1 MSKRGART
9 PGRPGG
15 GAPSRRTAALAL
27 AVLIA
32 WAWTAPAAAERWL
45 PLGEARGERAPRTPD
60 ADARLRA
67 ERRAEVEALTAGLKR
82 GLALP
87 EPEAALA
94 ARAGEVDTARV
105 MLCLLGFRENRRP
118 DLTTVPADGKFM
130 AATDTLPD
138 WLTRVDPPP
147 HDAAFFAAHMRAMRE
162 FYRIQSYGRL
172 EIEWDIVAGPAADG
186 GLFLLPDIADYGPG
200 EAGDFWTLELLEAFV
215 RSAVD
220 SIDAVLQ
227 AAPGGPRFADYD
239 HVMIFHAGSDLQNDI
254 FGDSPNDL
262 PSFNIFFGD
271 PPLVDGGSH
280 ALGSVLLLPETT
292 TQDTDP
298 NDPIYGA
305 LNAVTA
311 HEFGHQLDLA
321 DTYNTYWGWPSVG
334 YWDLMDSGHQILFG
348 FQTAVD
354 PDNPIYVYG
363 ALPTSFAIWH
373 RMLLGWVETDDAS
386 LLRPGGGEHQITLT
400 ASNVQAPGSKALRV
414 DLSEREYFLLENRQE
429 LLWQGSRYVKSD
441 DDTGVFQFVSKD
453 FPAFPDS
460 AENSGEYDLFLP
472 QSGLLAWRVDERNF
486 ETLYPLNIINLD
498 GDEHVQLVEAD
509 GTNDLGD
516 PYSFEWRGGDRDPFY
531 TGNVTEWLETGVPDT
546 RLRDGTPSGF
556 RLTELVTSPYL
567 ASDAYVDSTISFRI
581 ARAGVPDGLPRDD
594 REAVAGVLAVLPAAG
609 SLLPLV
615 DGDALWL
622 GYAMDSLDPDTLL
635 QTHLLVSGSEAG
647 GEPPLE
653 LQPPR
658 LLSSTLA
665 GSALLAAPGPGAP
678 AWYLLTS
685 DSLLIWGPPAAGAA
699 PALLESYWLPAAPL
713 TLPVALTER
722 SSGER
727 CVVWLA
733 EDGQL
738 YLVEPP
744 NRRGQ
749 AGGLINALSLGE
761 RSQRGRQPVIA
772 PLVRVETAGG
782 TRVGV
787 AVDDTLSLVDL
798 FGAAA
803 TVRLGLPDPGEGPF
817 WIRPVDLDGDGS
829 ESPAELFWIH
839 VDGRAVT
846 LGEEGWT
853 PRFTAPLAGERLSAD
868 PAVADLDGDGQPE
881 FFLAAGDRV
890 HRLSAEGF
898 AYADW
903 PLRLGELADLELPM
917 RVGSGLRAADLTGD
931 SIAELILFGDSGHL
945 IVADASGRPV
955 LGTPR
960 SLAAA
965 PPQDLISLG
974 GQVFAI
980 SRDGFL
986 LGFTGAATAAA
997 PEWGAGGGSF
1007 ARDGH
1012 WQRQHAIQALDTL
1025 DGEAWLF
1032 YPNPAAEECR
1042 LHHPAV
1048 PAGTHVRLEL
1058 FDLEGQLKFTREAT
1072 AAADGPFEI
1081 PLELRSLAAGVYF
1094 GRIEAGDGG
1103 RHCLR
1108 RLAVLR

>member
-15 GAPSRRTAALAL
+15 SGALGLRTAALAL

-32 WAWTAPAAAERWL
+32 WSPPVAGERWL
-45 PLGEARGERAPRTPD
+45 PLGSVRGERAPAVDP
-60 ADARLRA
+60 AARLRA
-67 ERRAEVEALTAGLKR
+67 ERRAEVEALTAGLKH

-87 EPEAALA
+87 APEAALA
-94 ARAGEVDTARV
+94 ARAGVPDTARV
-105 MLCLLGFRENRRP
+105 MVCLLAFRENRRP
-118 DLTTVPADGKFM
+118 DLTTIPADGRFM
-130 AATDTLPD
+130 AATDTLPA

-162 FYRIQSYGRL
+162 FYRIQSFGQL
-172 EIEWDIVAGPAADG
+172 VIEWDIVPGPAADG

-200 EAGDFWTLELLEAFV
+200 EAGEFWTLELLEDFV
-215 RSAVD
+215 RTAVD

-227 AAPGGPRFADYD
+227 ADAGGPRFADYE

-271 PPLVDGGSH
+271 PPLVDGGSRP
-280 ALGSVLLLPETT
+280 LGSVLLLPETT

-298 NDPIYGA
+298 SDPIYGA

-311 HEFGHQLDLA
+311 HEFGHQLDLV

-334 YWDLMDSGHQILFG
+334 YWDLMDSGHQILYG
-348 FQTAVD
+348 FQTAQD
-354 PDNPIYVYG
+354 PDHPIYVYG

-373 RMLLGWVETDDAS
+373 RMLLGWVSAADAS
-386 LLRPGGGEHQITLT
+386 LARPGGGEHAVTLT
-400 ASNVQAPGSKALRV
+400 ACNVQAPGTKALRV
-414 DLSEREYFLLENRQE
+414 DLSEREYFLLESRQE
-429 LLWQGSRYVKSD
+429 LLWSGGRYVKSD
-441 DDTGVFQFVSKD
+441 EDTGVFQFVSKD
-453 FPAFPDS
+453 FPAWPDS

-472 QSGLLAWRVDERNF
+472 QSGLLAWHVDERNF

-498 GDEHVQLVEAD
+498 GDKHVRLVEAD
-509 GTNDLGD
+509 GTADLGD

-531 TGNVTEWLETGVPDT
+531 TGNVTAWLEESVPDT
-546 RLRDGTPSGF
+546 RLRDGTASGF
-556 RLTELVTSPYL
+556 RMTELVTSPYL
-567 ASDAYVDSTISFRI
+567 AGDAFVDSTISFRV

-594 REAVAGVLAVLPAAG
+594 REAVPGALAVLPAAG
-609 SLLPLV
+609 SLLPMV
-615 DGDALWL
+615 DGEALWL

-635 QTHLLVSGSEAG
+635 QSHLLFSGSAAG
-647 GEPPLE
+647 AEPPLD

-658 LLSSTLA
+658 LLSGTLA
-665 GSALLAAPGPGAP
+665 GSALLAAPGLGEPL
-678 AWYLLTS
+678 WYLLTS
-685 DSLLIWGPPAAGAA
+685 DSLLAWGPPAPGAT
-699 PALLESYWLPAAPL
+699 PALLDSYALPAAPI
-713 TLPVALTER
+713 TLPIALTEPATSAR
-722 SSGER
+722 R
-727 CVVWLA
+727 LVWLG
-733 EDGQL
+733 EDGLL
-738 YLVEPP
+738 YLLEPSR
-744 NRRGQ
+744 RRGQ
-749 AGGLINALSLGE
+749 APALINALSLGE
-761 RSQRGRQPVIA
+761 GAQRGRQPVVA
-772 PLVRVETAGG
+772 PLVRVETAAG

-787 AVDDTLSLVDL
+787 AVDDTLSLVDP

-803 TVRLGLPDPGEGPF
+803 VLRLGLPDPGDGPF
-817 WIRPVDLDGDGS
+817 WIRPVDLDGDGF

-846 LGEEGWT
+846 LGEAGWT
-853 PRFTAPLAGERLSAD
+853 HRFTAPLAGEGARLSAD

-881 FFLAAGDRV
+881 FLLAAGDRV
-890 HRLSAEGF
+890 HRLSMEGF
-898 AYADW
+898 AYPDW
-903 PLRLGELADLELPM
+903 PLRLGELADLDLPM
-917 RVGSGLRAADLTGD
+917 RVGSGLRAADMTGD
-931 SIAELILFGDSGHL
+931 GVAELILFGDSGHL
-945 IVADASGRPV
+945 LVVEASGRPV

-997 PEWGAGGGSF
+997 PEWGAGGGGF
-1007 ARDGH
+1007 ARDGR
-1012 WQRQHAIQALDTL
+1012 WQRQHAIQDLDAL
-1025 DGEAWLF
+1025 DGEGWLF
-1032 YPNPAAEECR
+1032 YPNPAGVECR

-1048 PAGTHVRLEL
+1048 PAGTRVRLEL

-1094 GRIEAGDGG
+1094 GRIESGSAG